1 LVKIEDLPF
10 LVSLS
15 IISSNTYSL
24 TFFIFGSCNIK
35 YFHVGPIGEFSIFIL
50 EDLEP
55 STVGAPDLHVVSF
68 SSTLDIEGLVV
79 VSSSD
84 SQRLLVEIP
93 LLSISSI
100 WSLDDHISVVDQ
112 VEISIGFECRDNIE
126 CAINVKTEL
135 LVKLTL
141 SWFLLILI
149 YIDNSPS
156 LLNLSIPVHDYDIL
170 VLIVNS
176 SRNFNDLSSII
187 GNESIILKSK
197 KLPPS

>member
-1 LVKIEDLPF
+1 L
-10 LVSLS
+10 
-15 IISSNTYSL
+15 
-24 TFFIFGSCNIK
+24 
-35 YFHVGPIGEFSIFIL
+35 SIFIL

-141 SWFLLILI
+141 SWFLFILI

-187 GNESIILKSK
+187 GNESIILKSE

>member
-1 LVKIEDLPF
+1 L
-10 LVSLS
+10 
-15 IISSNTYSL
+15 
-24 TFFIFGSCNIK
+24 
-35 YFHVGPIGEFSIFIL
+35 SIFIL

-55 STVGAPDLHVVSF
+55 STVCAPDLHVVSF
-68 SSTLDIEGLVV
+68 SSTLDIKGLVV

-187 GNESIILKSK
+187 GNESIILKSE

>member
-1 LVKIEDLPF
+1 L
-10 LVSLS
+10 
-15 IISSNTYSL
+15 
-24 TFFIFGSCNIK
+24 
-35 YFHVGPIGEFSIFIL
+35 SIFIL

-187 GNESIILKSK
+187 GNESIILKSE

>member
-1 LVKIEDLPF
+1 L
-10 LVSLS
+10 
-15 IISSNTYSL
+15 
-24 TFFIFGSCNIK
+24 
-35 YFHVGPIGEFSIFIL
+35 SIFIL

-126 CAINVKTEL
+126 CTINVKTEF

-187 GNESIILKSK
+187 GNESIILKSE

>member
-1 LVKIEDLPF
+1 L
-10 LVSLS
+10 
-15 IISSNTYSL
+15 
-24 TFFIFGSCNIK
+24 
-35 YFHVGPIGEFSIFIL
+35 SIFIL

-112 VEISIGFECRDNIE
+112 VEISIGFECRNNIE

-187 GNESIILKSK
+187 GNESIILKSE

>member
-15 IISSNTYSL
+15 VISSNTYSL

-35 YFHVGPIGEFSIFIL
+35 YFHVGPIGELSIFIL

-126 CAINVKTEL
+126 CTINVKTEL

-187 GNESIILKSK
+187 GNESIILKSE